1 MPNKKELK
9 ALVAKVKR
17 LQSSMNE
24 DESSSKILSQY
35 VREAEKS
42 LSDTRGQ
49 KISSSQIE
57 IYHKLEAAVGP

>member
-24 DESSSKILSQY
+24 DESSSQILSQY